1 VKIRGIGRIRRGA
14 LSLKGRFTRRVVI
27 LLYHRVTEFT
37 LDPHLLCVT
46 PEHFAEHL
54 EMLRSQ
60 YRVTKLDRLVHA
72 VQEGDL
78 SSRGVV
84 VTFDDGY
91 ANNLSNAK
99 PLLERYDV
107 PATVFVTAGYVGGE
121 GEFWWD
127 ELDRLLLQPGT
138 LPETLRLSLNGTTY
152 QWELGEVAHYS
163 EDAFRSHFRWNVLE
177 KDNPPSPRQR
187 LYFTLHQLLR
197 PLPKEERK
205 EILDELLAWAGAQT
219 MARPT
224 HRTLSPDEVVQLIE
238 GGLIQVG
245 AHTVSHPVLSALPA
259 AAQRAEIQEGKARL
273 EEILGHSVT
282 SFAYPYGS
290 RSDYTSET
298 VTAVREAK
306 FTCACSNFAGVVWRG
321 IDHFQLPRFVVRDW
335 NGEEFSRRLWE
346 WFRS

>member
-1 VKIRGIGRIRRGA
+1 MKIRGIGRIRRGA
-14 LSLKGRFTRRVVI
+14 RSLKGRFTRRVVI

-37 LDPHLLCVT
+37 SDPHLLCVT

-60 YRVTKLDRLVHA
+60 YRVTKLNRLVHT

-78 SSRGVV
+78 SRRGVV

-91 ANNLSNAK
+91 ADNLSNAK

-127 ELDRLLLQPGT
+127 ELDRLLLEPGT
-138 LPETLRLSLNGTTY
+138 LPETLRLSVNGTSY
-152 QWELGEVAHYS
+152 QWELGEVTHYS
-163 EDAFRSHFRWNVLE
+163 EDDYQSYCRWNVLE
-177 KDNPPSPRQR
+177 KEDASQRQH
-187 LYFTLHQLLR
+187 LYRSLCQLLR
-197 PLPKEERK
+197 PLPERDRRK
-205 EILDELLAWAGAQT
+205 ILDELLAWAGAEPGG
-219 MARPT
+219 RPT
-224 HRTLSPDEVVQLIE
+224 HRTLSANELYQMAE
-238 GGLIQVG
+238 GKLVEVG

-259 AAQRAEIQEGKARL
+259 TAQRAEIKESKARL
-273 EEILGHSVT
+273 EEILGRPVT

-290 RSDYTSET
+290 PSDYTSET

-321 IDHFQLPRFVVRDW
+321 TDHFQLPRFVVRDW
-335 NGEEFSRRLWE
+335 NGEEFARRLWE